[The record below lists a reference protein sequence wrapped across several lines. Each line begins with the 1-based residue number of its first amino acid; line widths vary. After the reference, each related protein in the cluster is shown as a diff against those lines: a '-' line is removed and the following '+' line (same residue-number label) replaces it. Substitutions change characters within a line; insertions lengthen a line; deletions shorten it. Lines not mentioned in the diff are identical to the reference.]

1 MSAVAEDLARLRSA
15 SEAPSEVPLPLPSEL
30 LPVEPFPLI
39 ALPNAFRPW
48 VSDVSE
54 RMQCP
59 PEYAALPMI
68 TAASMLVARYR
79 GISPQTQTDWRE
91 RANLWALKASESDMA
106 FFLVHPNVGPELASA
121 VRIGSGRPTGG
132 FVRPNWIV
140 SSVPWRLLVLG
151 LYRSMSRDSR
161 ASVRAADNVRRIP
174 GKSRWCC

>member
-1 MSAVAEDLARLRSA
+1 MPRYVRCVAVPQRRSVAENCEPVTARTLAIGAIAAQPSKRPNQRPKPRS
-15 SEAPSEVPLPLPSEL
+15 PL
-30 LPVEPFPLI
+30 
-39 ALPNAFRPW
+39 
-48 VSDVSE
+48 DV
-54 RMQCP
+54 
-59 PEYAALPMI
+59 
-68 TAASMLVARYR
+68 
-79 GISPQTQTDWRE
+79 
-91 RANLWALKASESDMA
+91 A